1 MSYNEY
7 SSYSLDPLNRS
18 RFYGIYQ
25 GTVLDNTDFENKKRL
40 TVIVPQVT
48 GSDSLTLVR
57 PSAPSGVLNSIQIP
71 EVGAYVWVM
80 FESGDPNYPVW
91 MSSTGGSST
100 GVTSVDGLTGAVTLS
115 GTYLTQTNAASTYEP
130 KITAGTTAQ
139 YWRGDKTWQTFP
151 TIPTATSALTNDSGF
166 ITSSALSPYLTTA
179 TAASTYE
186 PKITAGTTAQYFRGD
201 KSLATF
207 PTALSSFSNDTNF
220 ITSSALTGYLTSSTA
235 STTYA
240 PIAQTMYLGTTSVAI
255 NRTSASQSLT
265 GITSIDGTATGISGS
280 QTANTVLAAPNGS
293 SGTASFRALV
303 AADIPS
309 LDAGKITSGVIGNTI
324 AAAPALFYT
333 NYSDISAGT
342 VASAVAIPMFN
353 KSVALAASTIYE
365 IDLSWHITLTTG
377 TTVNTPRLWWNYSG
391 TVDATNP
398 INWEARYTQV
408 SGSTPF
414 STAETAGNTNQV
426 YPVTAVRLGTTTSPL
441 SAGPGYLASTS
452 YVSKIVGK
460 AIIRTS
466 TAGNLSFNIQAG
478 VTAGNPG
485 YTAFNTKA
493 GSFMRVTPM
502 GTNSGADFSIGI
514 WA

>member
-220 ITSSALTGYLTSSTA
+220 ITSSALSPYLTS
-235 STTYA
+235 
-240 PIAQTMYLGTTSVAI
+240 
-255 NRTSASQSLT
+255 
-265 GITSIDGTATGISGS
+265 AT
-280 QTANTVLAAPNGS
+280 
-293 SGTASFRALV
+293 
-303 AADIPS
+303 
-309 LDAGKITSGVIGNTI
+309 
-324 AAAPALFYT
+324 
-333 NYSDISAGT
+333 
-342 VASAVAIPMFN
+342 
-353 KSVALAASTIYE
+353 AASTYASLAGATFTGAISGTSGAFTSLNATS
-365 IDLSWHITLTTG
+365 IGATTAGTGVFTTLTA
-377 TTVNTPRLWWNYSG
+377 TTLSSSS
-391 TVDATNP
+391 
-398 INWEARYTQV
+398 
-408 SGSTPF
+408 SGSISFPPDGGTL
-414 STAETAGNTNQV
+414 G
-426 YPVTAVRLGTTTSPL
+426 VTSGFNYLTSTTTASPSTTL
-441 SAGPGYLASTS
+441 QPIFGSGAQALTIKANTLYFVEGSMIITKALTTANSQWRFGFTFSNAQQFIYTSVTSSSNSATSATFLTSTISSSAVINVSTSSTSATGHVVRYQGYFLSNATTGGTMTPGFAQSDITGASGNMTVGAGAWIKLTPISSAGA
-452 YVSKIVGK
+452 VVG
-460 AIIRTS
+460 
-466 TAGNLSFNIQAG
+466 N
-478 VTAGNPG
+478 
-485 YTAFNTKA
+485 
-493 GSFMRVTPM
+493 
-502 GTNSGADFSIGI
+502 